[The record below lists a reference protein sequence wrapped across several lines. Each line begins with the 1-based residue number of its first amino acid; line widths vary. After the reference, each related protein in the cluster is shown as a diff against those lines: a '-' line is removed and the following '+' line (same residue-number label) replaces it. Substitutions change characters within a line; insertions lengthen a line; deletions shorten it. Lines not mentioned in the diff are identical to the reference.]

1 MKVTAIQTSGAYVA
15 TASGAKRTQSAR
27 PSVESIAPD
36 PAPVLRS
43 DRPTQTSVMEQRDAD
58 LDRMVQAA
66 NDSLAS
72 SDHSVHIEKHDATNR
87 FVMKL
92 VDGDGDVVKQYPS
105 EDFLAVSERL
115 GELRGMLFA
124 SEG

>member
-15 TASGAKRTQSAR
+15 AATGGKRAQSAR
-27 PSVESIAPD
+27 PSVVSIAPD
-36 PAPVLRS
+36 PAPKLS
-43 DRPTQTSVMEQRDAD
+43 SERPAQESVREKRDAD
-58 LDRMVQAA
+58 LERMVDTA
-66 NDSLAS
+66 NQSLAV
-72 SDHSVHIEKHDATNR
+72 SDHSVQIEKHDGTNR

-92 VDGDGDVVKQYPS
+92 VDGEGDVVRQYPS
-105 EDFLAVSERL
+105 EDFLSVSERL